1 MYIYIYVY
9 YSLIGY
15 TSFRDLGSPFEQ
27 EDITGDNVERLGRA
41 LDECSISKQNDEF
54 FEEDHTDVC
63 FLVDN
68 KRFRCHRFLLGAR
81 SEYLKA
87 RLSRTTG
94 FREGAGKAEVNKSG
108 SRSLLVLQEHDLS
121 AGAFEK
127 VLEYM

>member
-1 MYIYIYVY
+1 M
-9 YSLIGY
+9 
-15 TSFRDLGSPFEQ
+15 
-27 EDITGDNVERLGRA
+27 
-41 LDECSISKQNDEF
+41 
-54 FEEDHTDVC
+54 C

-68 KRFRCHRFLLGAR
+68 KQFRCHRFLLGAR

-87 RLSRTTG
+87 RFSRTTG
-94 FREGAGKAEVNKSG
+94 FREGVGKTEVNKSG